1 MFATRLVPLGLAVL
15 FASCGGG
22 GGGGSTALPASG
34 AGAIPAGPAASSTPT
49 PTALP
54 DVAGTA
60 IDDTTG
66 RPIAGA
72 VVYVSGETV
81 IAGATPPAA
90 TATPWPSATTAAD
103 GSFDVKNVPP
113 SSWTASFA
121 YVGAGYPIY
130 TNAQW
135 IEIFP
140 ADGHAAFH
148 ALRSIATAG
157 TTTLGNIA
165 IALPSAADSAWLK
178 QIESDRATLGVPPV
192 QSPLV
197 FDSVTLQTARYW
209 AGQMQSGDFFAHTC
223 PAAPTTCIQF
233 WLYETQHGSVPSA
246 QNISEQG
253 SNGSWQAAEGA
264 FMAETA
270 NCPGGNWQTCAY
282 TETTGHYINIMEAA
296 NWAGVGSA
304 QSAAAPFTQYYAE
317 NFSTPA
323 GISNV
328 ESILDRALRR

>member
-1 MFATRLVPLGLAVL
+1 MLATRLVPLALATVA

-22 GGGGSTALPASG
+22 GGGASTAPAVPAATTP
-34 AGAIPAGPAASSTPT
+34 AGAAPTPAAS
-49 PTALP
+49 P

-60 IDDTTG
+60 VDDVTG

-72 VVYVSGETV
+72 IVYVSGTTA

-90 TATPWPSATTAAD
+90 PASPWPMTTTAAD

-113 SSWTASFA
+113 STWTASFTYA
-121 YVGAGYPIY
+121 GAGYPVY
-130 TNAQW
+130 PNAQW

-148 ALRSIATAG
+148 ALRSIATVG
-157 TTTLGNIA
+157 TTALGNIA
-165 IALPSAADSAWLK
+165 IALPSATDAAWLN
-178 QIESDRATLGVPPV
+178 QINSDRAALGVPSV
-192 QSPLV
+192 NSPLV

-209 AGQMQSGDFFAHTC
+209 ASAMESGGFFAHTC
-223 PAAPTTCIQF
+223 PAAPTACVEF
-233 WLYETQHGSVPSA
+233 WLYETQRGSIPSA

-253 SNGSWQAAEGA
+253 SSGSWQAAEAA

-270 NCPGGNWQTCAY
+270 NCPGADWQTCTYA
-282 TETTGHYINIMEAA
+282 ETTGHYINIMAAA

-304 QSAAAPFTQYYAE
+304 QTPATPIVQYYAE
-317 NFSTPA
+317 NFSTPV
-323 GISNV
+323 GFSNV
-328 ESILDRALRR
+328 VSILRAHVP